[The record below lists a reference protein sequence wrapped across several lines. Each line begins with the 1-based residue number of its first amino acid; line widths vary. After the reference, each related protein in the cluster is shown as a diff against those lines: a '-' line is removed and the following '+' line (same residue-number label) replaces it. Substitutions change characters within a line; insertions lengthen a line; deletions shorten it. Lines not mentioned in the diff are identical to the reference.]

1 MASNQFPITVPG
13 ISESF
18 LCLGAFQQVGLG
30 GEMGRGGVSS
40 GVGQKQ
46 YEGGRHVK
54 YHMVIRF
61 RKCTSGT
68 QSRSRLAAHLIRC
81 HMTLSIFTPVLIFS
95 FKKSRILAHQTIKK
109 SSPTRSTQ
117 DGSRTPKEEE

>member
-13 ISESF
+13 ISESS

-61 RKCTSGT
+61 WKMHLRHPIQIS
-68 QSRSRLAAHLIRC
+68 SRSPPYQVSHDLIDLHSSFNFQLREESD
-81 HMTLSIFTPVLIFS
+81 TRTSDDQEIFTHP
-95 FKKSRILAHQTIKK
+95 
-109 SSPTRSTQ
+109 
-117 DGSRTPKEEE
+117 